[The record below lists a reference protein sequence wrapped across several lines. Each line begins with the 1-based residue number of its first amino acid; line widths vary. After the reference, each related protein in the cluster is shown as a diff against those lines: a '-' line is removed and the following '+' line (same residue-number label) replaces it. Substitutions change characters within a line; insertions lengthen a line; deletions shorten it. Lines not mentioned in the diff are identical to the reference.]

1 MYTLDIKQIT
11 FPFVMKSTLAF
22 SFWFRY
28 IKILRL
34 QIFQH
39 NPCIPRANQNS
50 YVDNDLE
57 SIETVF
63 EEVQRGITLKAYES

>member
-1 MYTLDIKQIT
+1 MCEELT
-11 FPFVMKSTLAF
+11 FPLVSKCRRVFLLCY
-22 SFWFRY
+22 RY

-34 QIFQH
+34 QISQH

-50 YVDNDLE
+50 YVYNDLE

>member
-1 MYTLDIKQIT
+1 
-11 FPFVMKSTLAF
+11 MKSKRAF
-22 SFWFRY
+22 SLWFRY

-34 QIFQH
+34 QILQH
-39 NPCIPRANQNS
+39 NPCIPNANQNS
-50 YVDNDLE
+50 YSYGDLE

>member
-1 MYTLDIKQIT
+1 MCVIDVFIGNKMQTSIFLVYY
-11 FPFVMKSTLAF
+11 
-22 SFWFRY
+22 RY

-34 QIFQH
+34 QILQH

-50 YVDNDLE
+50 YVDNDLD

>member
-1 MYTLDIKQIT
+1 MCVIDVFIGNKMQTSIFL
-11 FPFVMKSTLAF
+11 
-22 SFWFRY
+22 FWYRY